1 MIYQQATEKVQA
13 GFRRGFPVI
22 KLTRLN
28 DKQFWLNYRHIE
40 LVESH
45 PDTVVTLTND
55 HKYIVKESPEQI
67 TEQILAYHK
76 KIFSVNLPEAV
87 DI

>member
-1 MIYQQATEKVQA
+1 M
-13 GFRRGFPVI
+13 I

-28 DKQFWLNYRHIE
+28 DKEFFLNYRHIE
-40 LVESH
+40 TVESH
-45 PDTVVTLTND
+45 PDTVVSLTND
-55 HKYIVKESPEQI
+55 HKYIVKETPEEI
-67 TEQILAYHK
+67 TERILAYHK

>member
-1 MIYQQATEKVQA
+1 MSGPPKK
-13 GFRRGFPVI
+13 RRPLI

-28 DKQFWLNYRHIE
+28 DKEFWLNHRHIE
-40 LVESH
+40 MVESH

-55 HKYIVKESPEQI
+55 HKYIVKESPEVI
-67 TEQILAYHK
+67 TERILEYHR